1 MPRDEG
7 HGEKREEDGMHY
19 VTEDEL
25 REAYSKEPFGTYELP
40 RGARLTP
47 SARQF
52 LIDFRVDFDGGEQ
65 VSATGANVHAT
76 KGMASAGQPLDL
88 GALVHDANLLGAR
101 LRLLARRSLGIDNA
115 VARQAEA
122 TGRRWQGATT
132 PADLVADRPK
142 AEGASEPP
150 GPPPQPAFDAG
161 VHPVFFE
168 MAYVHAQLG
177 RFARAWAGVCSKA
190 GPEDARTIG
199 AWVTEAAKVCEVL
212 EAAVERAGEEV

>member
-1 MPRDEG
+1 
-7 HGEKREEDGMHY
+7 MHY

-40 RGARLTP
+40 KGARLTP

-52 LIDFRVDFDGGEQ
+52 LIDFRVEFDGGEPTP
-65 VSATGANVHAT
+65 VAGAHGQAA
-76 KGMASAGQPLDL
+76 KGMASARQPLDL
-88 GALVHDANLLGAR
+88 GALVHDANLLGTR
-101 LRLLARRSLGIDNA
+101 LRLLARRSLGIDNV

-122 TGRRWQGATT
+122 VGRRWQGATT
-132 PADLVADRPK
+132 PADLVADKPK
-142 AEGASEPP
+142 AEGTCDPP

-177 RFARAWAGVCSKA
+177 RFTRAWANAQAKA

-199 AWVTEAAKVCEVL
+199 AWITEAAKVCEVL